1 MITATVSDSTFL
13 RAKVD
18 EVKASLLLR
27 AILLELEN
35 SLVGKLL
42 REARPVSFCSGNAY
56 PINGCIVP
64 GHMCRLLTNWIRGNA
79 TSASRHIRS
88 TAKCLRSALASLTCH
103 LPHTLAFHCVSASWT
118 QNIKH
123 QGLNGWS
130 LPHPTQK
137 KNPAWWTAHKSK
149 GCTFFFS
156 HIQEEPALKSGGMYY
171 FQLISQRFFVLFYWG
186 EKSVENW
193 PQTEDIMFDS
203 LFIELNFK
211 MGLSIIYEGADDHFE
226 ESTLE
231 SVFNINFHKN
241 DISERNHILI
251 EVTEI
256 ILLREVLH
264 TFKVF
269 SK

>member
-42 REARPVSFCSGNAY
+42 GEARPVSFCSGNAY

-137 KNPAWWTAHKSK
+137 KKPCLVNSTQKQRMHL
-149 GCTFFFS
+149 FFL
-156 HIQEEPALKSGGMYY
+156 P
-171 FQLISQRFFVLFYWG
+171 
-186 EKSVENW
+186 
-193 PQTEDIMFDS
+193 
-203 LFIELNFK
+203 
-211 MGLSIIYEGADDHFE
+211 
-226 ESTLE
+226 
-231 SVFNINFHKN
+231 
-241 DISERNHILI
+241 
-251 EVTEI
+251 
-256 ILLREVLH
+256 H
-264 TFKVF
+264 TGRA
-269 SK
+269 SP